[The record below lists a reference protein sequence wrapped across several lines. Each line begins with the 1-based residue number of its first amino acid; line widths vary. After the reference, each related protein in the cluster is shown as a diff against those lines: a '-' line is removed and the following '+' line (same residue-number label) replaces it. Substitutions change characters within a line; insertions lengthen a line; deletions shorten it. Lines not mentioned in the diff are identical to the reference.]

1 MNNPNNPNLK
11 IGGIQETP
19 LLFFQPFNILVFLC
33 FYSPIIVTMG
43 VLGMSFI
50 FQNFKG
56 FIYLACLLA
65 CCAAREALY
74 KFTGSIPSISN
85 GTICT
90 SIQYSKYGNPSFS
103 AFVFAFTIMYISLP
117 MFINGYVNFWIFS
130 GLVFYFLI
138 DMLIKIYKGCIIN
151 KGDLAF
157 NILLGIGLSA
167 GFVSALIAGDS
178 GRFLFF
184 NEVSSTREM
193 CSQPKEQTFKCS
205 LYKNGELLSDI
216 N

>member
-56 FIYLACLLA
+56 FIYLAFLLA

-184 NEVSSTREM
+184 NGVSSTREM

>member
-56 FIYLACLLA
+56 FIYLAFLLA

-184 NEVSSTREM
+184 T
-193 CSQPKEQTFKCS
+193 CFK
-205 LYKNGELLSDI
+205 KQEKF
-216 N
+216 

>member
-56 FIYLACLLA
+56 FIYLAFLLA

>member
-1 MNNPNNPNLK
+1 MNNTNNPNLK

-19 LLFFQPFNILVFLC
+19 LLFFQPFNIIVFLC
-33 FYSPIIVTMG
+33 FYSPVIVTMG

-56 FIYLACLLA
+56 FIYLAFLLA

-74 KFTGSIPSISN
+74 KFTSSIPSNNN

-117 MFINGYVNFWIFS
+117 MFINGYVNFWIFL
-130 GLVFYFLI
+130 GLLFYFLI

-167 GFVSALIAGDS
+167 GFVSALIAGGS

-184 NEVSSTREM
+184 NEVSSTREI